1 MTNNLLTSRQTTNER
16 TPTMNISVPPREGQ
30 PPTTTRPSVDRP
42 FPHQQL
48 DQNAPRG
55 MQEALFQRVVE
66 LPGIRVGRS
75 LVSLPDARAFHLDP
89 ELAQGPRPAFQRG
102 TEFAHIHA
110 DYDGSLHLTLP
121 PELYD
126 RVLETGWGQPHPI
139 SGTMMLF
146 GPRNESELE
155 VVWSIVRESYRYA
168 NGGASVGQAGRPA
181 EGCRRRKHR
190 IS

>member
-1 MTNNLLTSRQTTNER
+1 MP
-16 TPTMNISVPPREGQ
+16 TPVPLRAGN
-30 PPTTTRPSVDRP
+30 PPTTSRPSTDRP

-48 DQNAPRG
+48 DQNSPLV
-55 MQEALFQRVVE
+55 MQEALFQRVIE
-66 LPGIRVGRS
+66 LAGITVGRS

-89 ELAQGPRPAFQRG
+89 DLARGPRQAFQRG

-146 GPRNESELE
+146 GPRDEGELE
-155 VVWSIVRESYRYA
+155 VVWGIVRESYRYA
-168 NGGASVGQAGRPA
+168 TDSQAPGR
-181 EGCRRRKHR
+181 ESDRRP
-190 IS
+190 